1 MKTKFKAFKH
11 RYHPNCTFLEAKL
24 PSSPSIIWRSFLWGR
39 ELIEQGSKWR
49 IGGGATVQVYE
60 DRWIPIPSSFK
71 VFSNKS
77 LEGDAMVSGLN
88 TTSGDWNSQHIRYKL
103 SAVEADAILN
113 LPSAPANYPNVLC
126 WHENNLCQYYVK
138 HGYKI
143 ASDLQAYPSPSN
155 FEVMTSRWKFLWS
168 L

>member
-39 ELIEQGSKWR
+39 ELIEKGSKWR
-49 IGGGATVQVYE
+49 IGGGATVQ
-60 DRWIPIPSSFK
+60 
-71 VFSNKS
+71 S